1 MGSQDDI
8 YMLRCLQL
16 ASNGISDT
24 APNPMVGC
32 VIVHNDTIIGE
43 GYHQRCGFPHAE
55 VNAINSVKAKNESL
69 LPEST
74 LYVNLEPCSHY
85 GKTPPCSQL
94 IITKKIKRVVI
105 GMSDP
110 NEKVNG
116 NGIEQLRKAGI
127 DVTVGVLE
135 QQCRQLN
142 RRFITFQ
149 TKKRPYVILKWA
161 QTADGMIDAL
171 RTDASTPPI
180 RISNDFTKKTNHQL
194 RTQEA
199 AILVGTRTAL
209 LDNPHLTV
217 RKWVGRNP
225 VRICIDRTLKLPT
238 DSHLMDDS
246 TPTLI
251 FTEKQRAN
259 LTQTEFIQTNFT
271 NNLAQQ
277 ILDELYRR
285 QLTSVIVEGGTKTLQ
300 LFIDSGLWDEC
311 RIETGAMRLNADGI
325 KAPEIKMK
333 VTDIHFYGQQKIE
346 IGIPL

>member
-1 MGSQDDI
+1 MLRQKITKLLFSNRNICIFVFDMGSQDI
-8 YMLRCLQL
+8 YAAYNWHR
-16 ASNGISDT
+16 T
-24 APNPMVGC
+24 AIGHCPNPMVGC

-55 VNAINSVKAKNESL
+55 VNAINSVKAENESL

-149 TKKRPYVILKWA
+149 TKN
-161 QTADGMIDAL
+161 AL
-171 RTDASTPPI
+171 CD
-180 RISNDFTKKTNHQL
+180 TKMGTN
-194 RTQEA
+194 R
-199 AILVGTRTAL
+199 
-209 LDNPHLTV
+209 
-217 RKWVGRNP
+217 
-225 VRICIDRTLKLPT
+225 
-238 DSHLMDDS
+238 
-246 TPTLI
+246 
-251 FTEKQRAN
+251 
-259 LTQTEFIQTNFT
+259 
-271 NNLAQQ
+271 
-277 ILDELYRR
+277 
-285 QLTSVIVEGGTKTLQ
+285 
-300 LFIDSGLWDEC
+300 
-311 RIETGAMRLNADGI
+311 
-325 KAPEIKMK
+325 
-333 VTDIHFYGQQKIE
+333 
-346 IGIPL
+346 

>member
-55 VNAINSVKAKNESL
+55 VNAINSVKAENESL

-180 RISNDFTKKTNHQL
+180 
-194 RTQEA
+194 
-199 AILVGTRTAL
+199 
-209 LDNPHLTV
+209 
-217 RKWVGRNP
+217 
-225 VRICIDRTLKLPT
+225 
-238 DSHLMDDS
+238 
-246 TPTLI
+246 
-251 FTEKQRAN
+251 
-259 LTQTEFIQTNFT
+259 
-271 NNLAQQ
+271 
-277 ILDELYRR
+277 
-285 QLTSVIVEGGTKTLQ
+285 
-300 LFIDSGLWDEC
+300 
-311 RIETGAMRLNADGI
+311 
-325 KAPEIKMK
+325 
-333 VTDIHFYGQQKIE
+333 
-346 IGIPL
+346 